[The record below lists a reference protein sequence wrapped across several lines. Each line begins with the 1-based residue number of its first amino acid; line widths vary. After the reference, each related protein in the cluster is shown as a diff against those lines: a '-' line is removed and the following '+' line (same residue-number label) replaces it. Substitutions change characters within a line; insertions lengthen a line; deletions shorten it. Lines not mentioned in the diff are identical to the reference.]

1 MVNDCGNVV
10 ATEEVPEGSQ
20 VAVIAMPCHPLW
32 KTDKGIKAGCPAN
45 FGCPD
50 GCPQESM
57 GNILRFPQFQQM
69 SDRFLNDQTNF
80 QGSTQIF

>member
-1 MVNDCGNVV
+1 MVNDCGNAV

-50 GCPQESM
+50 VQYRPTREHGKYSPIPTIPTDE
-57 GNILRFPQFQQM
+57 
-69 SDRFLNDQTNF
+69 
-80 QGSTQIF
+80 